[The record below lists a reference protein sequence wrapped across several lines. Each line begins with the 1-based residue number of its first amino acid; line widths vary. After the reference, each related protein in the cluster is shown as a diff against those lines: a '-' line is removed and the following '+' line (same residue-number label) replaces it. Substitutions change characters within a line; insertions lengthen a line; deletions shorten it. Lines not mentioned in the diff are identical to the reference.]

1 VSAPHF
7 EFATAARIVFGA
19 GSVREVAP
27 AAKSM
32 GRRALLVTGVS
43 AELLGKTGL
52 EGATLAVEG
61 EPTLELVR
69 RGVALALAER
79 CDLVIGLGGGS
90 AIDAGKAVAALLS
103 NGGDPLD
110 YLEVVGEGRGLH
122 APSAPFI
129 AVPTTAGTGAEVT
142 RNAVLASPEHRVKAS
157 LRSPWMLPRL
167 AVVDPELTF
176 DLPPAIT
183 ASTGLDALTQLI
195 EPYVSVRANP
205 MTDMFCLEGM
215 GRAARSLG
223 RAYADGHDAA
233 ARTDMS
239 LASLLGGLALANAG
253 LGVVHG
259 FAAPIGGAFE
269 APHGAVCAALLPH
282 GMDANIRAL
291 PGSRARKRAARPL
304 PDRGPHSDRQL
315 GRRRRRR
322 CGLGDPNL
330 PGAAR
335 STPAHLRHPEGA
347 PGGAG
352 RKTPAKASSMKGN
365 PIVSRPANCARF
377 YPAPIRC
384 APPPGRLGP
393 FEYRGSGPGEPPRSE
408 REARAPAASSRT
420 APGSPWAWWSS
431 AEYHGHGVFEFGVA
445 LGAIQ
450 DECVHHAPDHV
461 VVNRPAS
468 ALCSGRPRPR

>member
-1 VSAPHF
+1 MSAPHF

-32 GRRALLVTGVS
+32 GRRALLVTGAS
-43 AELLGKTGL
+43 GELLAKHGL
-52 EGATLAVEG
+52 EGPVLGVEA

-69 RGVALALAER
+69 RGVELALAER

-110 YLEVVGEGRGLH
+110 YLEVVGAGRGLH
-122 APSAPFI
+122 TPSAPFI

-142 RNAVLASPEHRVKAS
+142 RNAVLSSPEHRFKAS
-157 LRSPWMLPRL
+157 LRSLWMLPRL
-167 AVVDPELTF
+167 AVIDPELTF

-195 EPYVSVRANP
+195 EPYVSVRSNP
-205 MTDMFCLEGM
+205 MTDLYCLEGIN
-215 GRAARSLG
+215 RVARSLR

-259 FAAPIGGAFE
+259 FAAPIGGAFA

-282 GMDANIRAL
+282 GMDVNIRAL
-291 PGSRARKRAARPL
+291 RARA
-304 PDRGPHSDRQL
+304 PDSEPL
-315 GRRRRRR
+315 GRFETVARI
-322 CGLGDPNL
+322 LTGDAS
-330 PGAAR
+330 AAAENGVAWASRICREFRVPPLR
-335 STPAHLRHPEGA
+335 SYGIRKEHLAALVENA
-347 PGGAG
+347 
-352 RKTPAKASSMKGN
+352 AKASSMKGN
-365 PIVSRPANCARF
+365 PIPLST
-377 YPAPIRC
+377 
-384 APPPGRLGP
+384 
-393 FEYRGSGPGEPPRSE
+393 GELHQILM
-408 REARAPAASSRT
+408 RA
-420 APGSPWAWWSS
+420 
-431 AEYHGHGVFEFGVA
+431 
-445 LGAIQ
+445 
-450 DECVHHAPDHV
+450 C
-461 VVNRPAS
+461 
-468 ALCSGRPRPR
+468 